1 MKLDL
6 KLSGGTV
13 VDGTGRDRFRTD
25 IGIKDGE
32 IVKLGDLKELNA
44 CIEYNIE
51 GLIIAPGFID
61 IHSHSKYSILA
72 NPKASGKVYQGV
84 TTEVVGNCGSSA
96 APVTDRSTEA
106 VQDSLDKYNLELEW
120 QSFAG
125 YFGVLEKK
133 GTALNIASLV
143 GHGLLRKSV
152 MGDEPRR
159 PTNDELIEMK
169 QLLAS
174 ALEDGAWGLST
185 GLIYP
190 PSSYAATEE
199 LMELAQVAAEYNGIY
214 STHLRSE
221 GDELIKAVKEAIKIG
236 RETGV
241 SVEISHH
248 KAIGK
253 NNWGKVDKTLELITK
268 ARDEGFNISCDMYP
282 YLATSTGLAAL
293 LPAKIKEGGKEKVL
307 RRLQNKKSVA
317 EIKQYWQ
324 QKQQPKD
331 YWSKILISEV
341 SSDDNQHLEGKSIT
355 QIAERR
361 NQKPADIVIKL
372 LIEEELQ
379 ISMVKFSISE
389 ADLKKVLEFPETMIS
404 SDSLTRVKDGLLDQ
418 GKPHPRAYGSF
429 PRVIDKFVKDKEL
442 LTLEEAVK
450 KMSYLP
456 AQKLGLN
463 NRGEIAVGKKAD
475 LAVFD
480 LTEFTDQ
487 ATYKQPHRY
496 AAGLKYLIIN
506 GQPVVEDAEQTSA
519 LPGRVLINL

>member
-1 MKLDL
+1 MELDL

-13 VDGTGRDRFRTD
+13 VDGTGDDRFKAD
-25 IGIKDGE
+25 IGIKDGRIEE
-32 IVKLGDLKELNA
+32 IGDLEELA
-44 CIEYNIE
+44 AYREYNIE

-72 NPKASGKVYQGV
+72 NPKATGKVYQGV

-96 APVTDRSTEA
+96 APVTDRSAEA
-106 VQDSLDKYNLELEW
+106 VQDSLAKYNLKLGW
-120 QSFAG
+120 QSFTG
-125 YFGVLEKK
+125 YFEEIETK
-133 GTALNIASLV
+133 GTALNLASLV
-143 GHGLLRKSV
+143 GHGLLRKSI

-159 PTNDELIEMK
+159 PTSRELTEMK
-169 QLLAS
+169 QLLAA

-199 LMELAQVAAEYNGIY
+199 LIDLAQVAAEYSGIY
-214 STHLRSE
+214 STHLRDE
-221 GDELIKAVKEAIKIG
+221 GDELITAVKEAIKIG
-236 RETGV
+236 REAGV

-253 NNWGKVDKTLELITK
+253 QNWGKVNKTLELISR
-268 ARDEGFNISCDMYP
+268 ARADGIDINCDMYP

-293 LPAKIKEGGKEKVL
+293 LPSKIKEGGKEKVL
-307 RRLQNKKSVA
+307 KRLQNGKSVE
-317 EIKQYWQ
+317 EIKEYWQ
-324 QKQQPKD
+324 QKQQPTD
-331 YWSKILISEV
+331 YWNKILISEV
-341 SSDDNQHLEGKSIT
+341 SSEQNKHLEGKNIV
-355 QIAERR
+355 QIAEKR
-361 NQKPADIVIKL
+361 NQEPTEVVIDL

-389 ADLKKVLEFPETMIS
+389 TDLQKVLKFCGTMIS

-429 PRVIDKFVKDKEL
+429 PRVIDKFVKDKGL

-463 NRGEIAVGKKAD
+463 NRGQITVGNKAD

-480 LTEFTDQ
+480 LTDFKDQ
-487 ATYKQPHRY
+487 ATYQRPHNY
-496 AAGLKYLIIN
+496 AQGLKYLIIN
-506 GQPVVEDAEQTSA
+506 GQPVIEKAQQTSA
-519 LPGRVLINL
+519 LSGRVLINS